1 VASIGTS
8 TFMNAT
14 LDLIP
19 AGSRLTHDGESAPHD
34 VSTSATRTFL
44 CKLEITA
51 QIEQESIEIFVWGS
65 SDGASW
71 GKTPLLIMP
80 QRFYR
85 GETSQI
91 LDLSQR
97 PEIRH
102 IRARWKLVRW
112 GRVTPHPMFELS
124 FTAAEIPAFARQSA

>member
-1 VASIGTS
+1 MSV
-8 TFMNAT
+8 T

-19 AGSRLTHDGESAPHD
+19 NRSRLTHDGEGAPLDASA
-34 VSTSATRTFL
+34 SSTRTFL
-44 CKLEITA
+44 CKMKITA
-51 QIEQESIEIFVWGS
+51 QIEQESVELSVWGS
-65 SDGASW
+65 EDLASW

-80 QRFYR
+80 QRFYK

-97 PEIRH
+97 PEIRY
-102 IRARWKLVRW
+102 IRARWKLTRW

-124 FTAAEIPAFARQSA
+124 FTATEIPAFARQSA

>member
-1 VASIGTS
+1 MASIGTPA
-8 TFMNAT
+8 FMSAT

-19 AGSRLTHDGESAPHD
+19 AGTRLTHDGESAPFD
-34 VSTSATRTFL
+34 ITASATRTFL
-44 CKLEITA
+44 CKMEITA
-51 QIEQESIEIFVWGS
+51 QIEQESIEISVWGS
-65 SDGASW
+65 ADGSSW
-71 GKTPLLIMP
+71 GKTPLLIML
-80 QRFYR
+80 QRFYK